1 MSARTR
7 QDLRLCGGARILGLL
22 ALVVPV
28 IWAHQR
34 APLLG
39 LLAVGLVAGLAHAA
53 QARRMAGPALLVA
66 TEAVAVG
73 VVCGLVLPTSVAL
86 LGALAVPAFT
96 AGLRAG
102 WRGVLLAVGTETALL
117 LAVPA
122 AAYGVLTTEE
132 VFSALTW
139 GIPSLGIGL
148 IAASVHNSLR
158 DFSDPLAPYRYAQR
172 LFRELIDLSGGLSS
186 GLDPAALGST
196 ILRTVSDD
204 LPTTTLRLYVP
215 SGDALTPLLVD
226 PAGDLAGPDGAGP
239 DAVDDLAAEAW
250 SRQRRVVVGHA
261 FAFPL
266 VTDGSACAVVA
277 GRLPARVDPHRVGL
291 EERLVRL
298 GRRLAANAVHLDTA
312 LLFTAFRD
320 SATADERRRLAREM
334 HDGVAQD
341 IASLGYLVDALATR
355 TTDPDQTARI
365 AVLRERISAVVGE
378 VRRSVLTLRTEATT
392 SESLGSAIGAV
403 ARNLTEVSGVP
414 IHVTLD
420 ERATRLRPEVEA
432 ELFRISQEAM
442 TNAVRHARP
451 SRVDV
456 HCLVHAPE
464 ARITVTDDGR
474 GLQAARS
481 DSHGLQIMRERALLI
496 NASLAITP
504 GPGGGG
510 TEVCVRTPA
519 PDDESAGSAADQD
532 GVVSA

>member
-1 MSARTR
+1 MSARGR
-7 QDLRLCGGARILGLL
+7 QDLRLCGGARVLGLL

-28 IWAHQR
+28 LWSQQR
-34 APLLG
+34 TTLLG
-39 LLAVGLVAGLAHAA
+39 LVAVGVVAGLAHVA
-53 QARRMAGPALLVA
+53 QARRVARPTVLVTA
-66 TEAVAVG
+66 EAAAVG
-73 VVCGLVLPTSVAL
+73 VVCGLELPTSVAI

-96 AGLRAG
+96 AGLRLG
-102 WRGVLLAVGTETALL
+102 WRGVGLVVGTETVLL
-117 LAVPA
+117 LAVPVV
-122 AAYGVLTTEE
+122 AYGALTTEE

-139 GIPSLGIGL
+139 GITSLGIGL
-148 IAASVHNSLR
+148 IAGSLHDSLQ

-204 LPTTTLRLYVP
+204 LPATALRLYVP
-215 SGDALTPLLVD
+215 RGDALTPLLSDPVVD
-226 PAGDLAGPDGAGP
+226 PSGEDGAGP
-239 DAVDDLAAEAW
+239 DALDDLAVEAW
-250 SRQRRVVVGHA
+250 SRHRRVVADHA

-266 VTDGSACAVVA
+266 VTEGSACAVVA
-277 GRLPARVDPHRVGL
+277 GRLSARVDPDRIGL
-291 EERLVRL
+291 EERLARL
-298 GRRLAANAVHLDTA
+298 GRRLAANTVHLDTA
-312 LLFTAFRD
+312 LLFAAFRD

-355 TTDPDQTARI
+355 ATDPEQAARI

-378 VRRSVLTLRTEATT
+378 VRRSVLTLRTETAT

-414 IHVTLD
+414 IHVSLD
-420 ERATRLRPEVEA
+420 ERATRLRPEVES

-451 SRVDV
+451 SRIDV

-464 ARITVTDDGR
+464 AQITVTDDGR
-474 GLQAARS
+474 GLQPARS

-496 NASLAITP
+496 NASLSITP

-519 PDDESAGSAADQD
+519 PDDESAGSAADRD
-532 GVVSA
+532 GIVSA